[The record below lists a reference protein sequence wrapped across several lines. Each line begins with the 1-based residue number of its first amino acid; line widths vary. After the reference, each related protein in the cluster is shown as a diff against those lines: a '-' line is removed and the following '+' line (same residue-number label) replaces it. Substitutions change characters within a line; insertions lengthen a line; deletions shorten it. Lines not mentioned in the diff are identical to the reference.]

1 MFTDFINM
9 VVKEYVKKRMEYL
22 KKENEELKREL
33 RKRNSVDVEY
43 VVVEDSKKD

>member
-1 MFTDFINM
+1 MFTDLINM

-33 RKRNSVDVEY
+33 RRRTSIDVEY
-43 VVVEDSKKD
+43 KVVDDLKKG